1 MSAALKTTAILSS
14 VALATAGAAYTFRTP
29 ATEFSNSALAAAEHG
44 ASEVN
49 AAAAAVK
56 PKLPSTF
63 IQFTLGDYKWSN
75 ARA

>member
-1 MSAALKTTAILSS
+1 MSAALKATAILSS
-14 VALATAGAAYTFRTP
+14 VAVATAGAAFALRTP
-29 ATEFSNSALAAAEHG
+29 STEFSNSALAAAEHG
-44 ASEVN
+44 IHEVT
-49 AAAAAVK
+49 AAVK